1 MKKINTLKS
10 LLLLITVLTFS
21 MCEDSEKIQ
30 FVVKDSFD
38 NIEPIEVK
46 GLKGQTSYTLST
58 TADISEL
65 LDNASSFVKAEVE
78 SIAISL
84 VDYSGN
90 SIEGNIK
97 ISSGSLTFL
106 DQNVSISETP
116 SALTIPS
123 GVINIL
129 SILKTGVFPVTIEG
143 VVNPAIADNDFEL
156 RLTFV
161 VKAVVE

>member
-38 NIEPIEVK
+38 IEPIEIK
-46 GLKGQTSYTLST
+46 GLKGQISYNLST

-143 VVNPAIADNDFEL
+143 VVNPAIAGNDFEL

>member
-38 NIEPIEVK
+38 IEPIEIE
-46 GLKGQTSYTLST
+46 GLKGQISYNLST